1 MSTPQRRAKR
11 REQMRAKTD
20 PTLINSC
27 RKRKKRRKRNPLSIL
42 LPKNDCEV
50 LVDFIATAGLLVVLY
65 VSYWLLWPCV
75 SDLLS
80 LK

>member
-1 MSTPQRRAKR
+1 MTLPSGPQYL
-11 REQMRAKTD
+11 EGSAKTD
-20 PTLINSC
+20 PTLDKQLPQAQETPQESL
-27 RKRKKRRKRNPLSIL
+27 LSIL

-50 LVDFIATAGLLVVLY
+50 LVDSIATAGLLVVLY